1 MTEINKSDGMILI
14 NKPVGITSNKALSK
28 VKRLAGIKKA
38 GHTGTLDPFASG
50 LLPVCI
56 NRGTKLVRYLLHKE
70 KEYTGVIKLGTATDT
85 LDKTGTIIKEADI
98 PELSFET
105 IDQAAVKFRGEIQQ
119 IPPSFSAL
127 KHNGVPLYKLARQ
140 GTMIKKDPRN
150 VNIYELRIMNF
161 TKNTIKIKVRCSAG
175 TYIRTLAA
183 DLAEE
188 LNTAGHLETLERTKS
203 SSFDIKNSVTPDELQ
218 DICSS
223 GNISQYIIP
232 PEKIIDFMPEFKVD
246 DTLVP
251 IILNGGKITVY
262 DVTQN
267 IFPDDVPVRITS
279 PKDELVSIMRKEKNS
294 DFLRYDAVFN

>member
-1 MTEINKSDGMILI
+1 
-14 NKPVGITSNKALSK
+14 VGITSNKALSK

-105 IDQAAVKFRGEIQQ
+105 IDQAAEKFRGEIQQ

-140 GTMIKKDPRN
+140 GTMIKKDPRT
-150 VNIYELRIMNF
+150 VNIYKLKIIDF
-161 TKNTIKIKVRCSAG
+161 TENRIKIKVRCSAG

-188 LNTAGHLETLERTKS
+188 LSTAGHLETLERTKS
-203 SSFDIKNSVTPDELQ
+203 SGFDIKNSVTPEEFEK
-218 DICSS
+218 ICSLGKLS
-223 GNISQYIIP
+223 EYIIP

-246 DTLVP
+246 ETLVQV
-251 IILNGGKITVY
+251 ILNGGKITVY
-262 DVTQN
+262 DVTRN

-279 PKDELVSIMRKEKNS
+279 PKDELVSIMRKEENS
-294 DFLRYDAVFN
+294 DFLKYDAVFN